1 MSPQAEKRFEFAW
14 RVLAAVGAV
23 FMGGVAFSGY
33 AKLPAQLQTV
43 RSTVDS
49 FRTEHDNI
57 HTLLDSLRQN
67 QEKLREGQADIL
79 CLMLAERQH
88 NDWLQCKVGHP

>member
-14 RVLAAVGAV
+14 RIFAAVGAI

-33 AKLPAQLQTV
+33 VKLPAQLKEV
-43 RSTVDS
+43 RATVDS
-49 FRTEHDNI
+49 LEADHGDI
-57 HTLLDSLRQN
+57 HSLLDSLRQS
-67 QEKLREGQADIL
+67 QVKLREGQADIL